1 MEKHLAAWLH
11 GNFHP
16 RWLVEKHLVA
26 HNSWGVNLPSVAGN
40 EHSLPSVT
48 VHGGYVLLPEEIEYR
63 HALLLASVGGKY
75 SPLTVPV
82 RDVHVQLPAIIAD
95 ECILPCVLAG
105 CSTFCL

>member
-48 VHGGYVLLPEEIEYR
+48 VHGGYVLLPAKIKYR
-63 HALLLASVGGKY
+63 HVLLLALVGGEY
-75 SPLTVPV
+75 SLLTVLI
-82 RDVHVQLPAIIAD
+82 RDVHVQLSAIIA
-95 ECILPCVLAG
+95 G
-105 CSTFCL
+105 